1 MTQAKRFV
9 LIMNA
14 TDRSKATA
22 ALFATHVWLPIPA
35 LKPETW
41 DVHADVADDPGMV
54 ARARA
59 GPVAQCGSL
68 PAPSFGM
75 PSGGA
80 RVANTLDGC

>member
-41 DVHADVADDPGMV
+41 DVRADVADDLGMI

-59 GPVAQCGSL
+59 GPVAQCASL

-80 RVANTLDGC
+80 RVANTLDAC